1 MNAAQI
7 VQVFDQCFAQSHATR
22 LVGGGAEPLYLPI
35 AGSDSAQLIFRADY
49 AASALHEV
57 AHWCLAGS
65 VRRRKTDFG
74 YCYIQPPRSSTEQAQ
89 FYRLELRS
97 QSLEWHFSQAAGLV
111 FTISTDNFS
120 EDGAVDSD
128 ILELEKNFSRQLSQ
142 QHELTQAWLG
152 TFSGRRAARFIEAL
166 SQAHG

>member
-22 LVGGGAEPLYLPI
+22 LVGGGSEPLYLPV
-35 AGSDSAQLIFRADY
+35 GESESAQLIFRADY

-74 YCYIQPPRSSTEQAQ
+74 YCYIQPPRSSAEQAQ

-120 EDGAVDSD
+120 DDGIVDSD
-128 ILELEKNFSRQLSQ
+128 GLILEEKFSQQLSQ
-142 QHELTQAWLG
+142 QHELTRAWLG
-152 TFSGRRAARFIEAL
+152 TFSGRRAATFIEAL
-166 SQAHG
+166 SKAHG